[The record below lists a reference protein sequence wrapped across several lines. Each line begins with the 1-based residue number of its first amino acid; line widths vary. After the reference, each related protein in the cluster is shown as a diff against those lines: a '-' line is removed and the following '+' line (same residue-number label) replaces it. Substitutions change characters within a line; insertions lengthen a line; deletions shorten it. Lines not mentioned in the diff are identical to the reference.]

1 MFAILRKICYSPEDG
16 ILRASVVSMLRA
28 WDEEVALSMANQ
40 LAGDP
45 DRDVAFF
52 ASTAVRCY
60 VCINLWSIS

>member
-1 MFAILRKICYSPEDG
+1 
-16 ILRASVVSMLRA
+16 MLRA

-60 VCINLWSIS
+60 VCINLW